1 MKTAS
6 FKQWLIL
13 LALVAICAAGAEA
26 QRRRR
31 PAPAAP
37 AAPTARLTAMKV
49 LPYNGALDSFG
60 DDIAD
65 SGNALF
71 NDLDTS
77 LLVKV
82 EVSGKAG
89 EYSDRN
95 VEITVRQ
102 GTKVML
108 SKTAMVGIY
117 NENGKYY
124 VTAWINNPL
133 CQDTTIQ
140 ARLLGQ
146 RQPSIIRKKIG
157 ANCGE

>member
-1 MKTAS
+1 MKKS
-6 FKQWLIL
+6 FPGQWLIL
-13 LALVAICAAGAEA
+13 LILLTICTTAAYG
-26 QRRRR
+26 QRRR
-31 PAPAAP
+31 
-37 AAPTARLTAMKV
+37 ARVPVSSPSRLSEMKI
-49 LPYNGALDSFG
+49 LPYNGMSDTFG
-60 DDIAD
+60 DNMAD
-65 SGNALF
+65 SDNALF
-71 NDLDTS
+71 NDLDIS

-95 VEITVRQ
+95 VEITARQ
-102 GTKVML
+102 GNKLILTRN
-108 SKTAMVGIY
+108 AMVGIF

-146 RQPSIIRKKIG
+146 RQPSIIRKRVG

>member
-1 MKTAS
+1 MKKSAPG
-6 FKQWLIL
+6 QWFIL
-13 LALVAICAAGAEA
+13 LLLLAVCTTAAYG
-26 QRRRR
+26 QRRRG
-31 PAPAAP
+31 AGAASP
-37 AAPTARLTAMKV
+37 PARLTGMKI
-49 LPYNGALDSFG
+49 LPYNGGSDTFG
-60 DDIAD
+60 DNMAD
-65 SGNALF
+65 SGSALF
-71 NDLDTS
+71 NDLDIS

-89 EYSDRN
+89 EYSDRS
-95 VEITVRQ
+95 VVITARQ
-102 GTKVML
+102 GNKVIL
-108 SKTAMVGIY
+108 TRNAMVGIY

-146 RQPSIIRKKIG
+146 RQPSIITKKIG